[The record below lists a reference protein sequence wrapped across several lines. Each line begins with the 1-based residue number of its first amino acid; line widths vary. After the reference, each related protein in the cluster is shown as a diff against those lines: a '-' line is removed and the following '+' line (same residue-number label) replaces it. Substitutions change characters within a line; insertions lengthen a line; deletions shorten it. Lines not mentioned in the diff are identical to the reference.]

1 MHYAMYLRKSR
12 ADIEAEARGEGE
24 TLERHRKA
32 LSDLASRSGFIVEKI
47 YAEVVSGDT
56 IASRPEMQKLLADVE
71 DGRWSGVLVMDIDR
85 LARGDTMDQGLVAQ
99 TFKNAECKI
108 ITPTKTFDPSNEF
121 DEEYFEFGLYMARRE
136 YKAINRRI
144 QRGRMASIQE
154 GKYIGS
160 VAPFGY
166 DKVKIP
172 TGKGYTLSPNPEQA
186 PTVQMIYRLFL
197 EGEALPD
204 GTIRKMGTS
213 MISRRLNEL
222 HITTISGQ
230 TWTGQAVREIIK
242 NPTYMGKVRWGYRP
256 YKKKR
261 SDGQTT
267 SSRHKKAMG
276 EYTLVDGLHPPLIQ
290 EDDWYRAQELL
301 KESKGFPVPYDY
313 TLKNPLSGVLVC
325 GLCGHAMARRFSSR
339 ERKAYLICTRQ
350 TCKNA
355 SSHFEKVETAFIKML
370 EEWLKQYKLEVEE
383 DAETTPQKIDS
394 IAVKTQA
401 IKKLENELK
410 TAQKQMNNLYDLLE
424 QQIYTKEIFLQRSTT
439 LQDKI
444 QKANSSIQ
452 QLQAEIEEE
461 KTAQISAEEFIPR
474 FEHAIEFYKTSENI
488 QAKNDLLKEV
498 IEKVAYTREKGGR
511 WADPEDFQLV
521 ITPRWPNATYHL

>member
-1 MHYAMYLRKSR
+1 
-12 ADIEAEARGEGE
+12 
-24 TLERHRKA
+24 
-32 LSDLASRSGFIVEKI
+32 
-47 YAEVVSGDT
+47 
-56 IASRPEMQKLLADVE
+56 
-71 DGRWSGVLVMDIDR
+71 MDIDR

-242 NPTYMGKVRWGYRP
+242 NQIG
-256 YKKKR
+256 
-261 SDGQTT
+261 
-267 SSRHKKAMG
+267 
-276 EYTLVDGLHPPLIQ
+276 
-290 EDDWYRAQELL
+290 RA
-301 KESKGFPVPYDY
+301 
-313 TLKNPLSGVLVC
+313 
-325 GLCGHAMARRFSSR
+325 HA
-339 ERKAYLICTRQ
+339 
-350 TCKNA
+350 
-355 SSHFEKVETAFIKML
+355 
-370 EEWLKQYKLEVEE
+370 
-383 DAETTPQKIDS
+383 
-394 IAVKTQA
+394 
-401 IKKLENELK
+401 
-410 TAQKQMNNLYDLLE
+410 
-424 QQIYTKEIFLQRSTT
+424 
-439 LQDKI
+439 
-444 QKANSSIQ
+444 
-452 QLQAEIEEE
+452 
-461 KTAQISAEEFIPR
+461 
-474 FEHAIEFYKTSENI
+474 
-488 QAKNDLLKEV
+488 
-498 IEKVAYTREKGGR
+498 
-511 WADPEDFQLV
+511 
-521 ITPRWPNATYHL
+521 